1 VRDRS
6 WSLLLLIAS
15 AALGGAP
22 AAVRAETP
30 ALYLPG
36 LPGLSVP
43 DMPKRPEEQ
52 PAIGPPIPDGTDR
65 PGAKRGEVIVGTAR
79 AITGDTIRVQDKT
92 FRLFGIVA
100 PPMNEFGGYSSMQGL
115 MALIGGRPVTCEP
128 KTNYLRGQPVARCNV
143 DRRDLSL
150 DMVARG
156 LARDCPRQSNGMFAP
171 AERRAVVDVAGGF
184 KLPDECQMPY

>member
-1 VRDRS
+1 
-6 WSLLLLIAS
+6 LLLLVSGA
-15 AALGGAP
+15 AALCGRPPLAH
-22 AAVRAETP
+22 AETP

-52 PAIGPPIPDGTDR
+52 PAVGPPLPDGTDR
-65 PGAKRGEVIVGTAR
+65 PGAQRGEVVVGTAR
-79 AITGDTIRVQDKT
+79 AVTGDTIRVQDKT

-115 MALIGGRPVTCEP
+115 AALIGGRPVTCEP
-128 KTNYLRGQPVARCNV
+128 KTSYLRGQRVARCNV

-171 AERRAVVDVAGGF
+171 AERRALVDVAGGF
-184 KLPDECQMPY
+184 KLPDECLRPY